1 MSAKY
6 IIKILTLGDTSVGK
20 SSIVLRFTEEKFDD
34 NQFSTIGIDFKTKFI
49 KRGDSSIKVLI
60 WDTAGQE
67 KFQNI
72 ARQYYKGA
80 NGVLL
85 IYDIGNRKSFQRID
99 FWLKELKDNNRL
111 EELFICLVGNKID
124 MEDKREI
131 TREEGEKYA
140 KDNNIIFFE
149 VSAKTGDGINLLF
162 DKVINGS
169 MEKVFSVI
177 EKDEGDDKVRLSS
190 IFENTSSSITKYL
203 YIISK

>member
-124 MEDKREI
+124 MEDNREI

-190 IFENTSSSITKYL
+190 IFEKG
-203 YIISK
+203 YIKEKNKKCCF

>member
-20 SSIVLRFTEEKFDD
+20 SSIVLRFTDEKFDD

-49 KRGDSSIKVLI
+49 KKGDSSVKVLI

-85 IYDIGNRKSFQRID
+85 IYDIGSRKSFQRID
-99 FWLKELKDNNRL
+99 FWLKELKENNKL

-124 MEDKREI
+124 LEDKREI
-131 TREEGEKYA
+131 TSEEGEQYA
-140 KDNNIIFFE
+140 KDNNICFF
-149 VSAKTGDGINLLF
+149 
-162 DKVINGS
+162 
-169 MEKVFSVI
+169 
-177 EKDEGDDKVRLSS
+177 
-190 IFENTSSSITKYL
+190 
-203 YIISK
+203 

>member
-190 IFENTSSSITKYL
+190 IFEKG
-203 YIISK
+203 YIKEKNKKCCF

>member
-177 EKDEGDDKVRLSS
+177 EKDEGDDKIRLSS
-190 IFENTSSSITKYL
+190 IFEKG
-203 YIISK
+203 YIKEKNKKCCF

>member
-49 KRGDSSIKVLI
+49 KRGDSSVKVLI

-72 ARQYYKGA
+72 VRQYYKGA

-85 IYDIGNRKSFQRID
+85 IYDIGSKKSFQRID
-99 FWLKELKDNNRL
+99 FWLKELKENNRL
-111 EELFICLVGNKID
+111 EDLFICLVGNKID
-124 MEDKREI
+124 MENKREI
-131 TREEGEKYA
+131 TTEEGEKYA

-149 VSAKTGDGINLLF
+149 VSAKTGEGINLLF
-162 DKVINGS
+162 EKVINGS

-190 IFENTSSSITKYL
+190 IFEKG
-203 YIISK
+203 YIKEKNKRCCF